1 MGEPYLEE
9 LSELKCP
16 LCGRFY
22 SLGEAEVIRALKE
35 NDEERWP
42 CCFRCVLASPD
53 LREGVKEA
61 HNEKELNHMLSKFD
75 RDYDKALE
83 RKYTKNL
90 IP

>member
-22 SLGEAEVIRALKE
+22 SLGEAEVIRAFKE

-53 LREGVKEA
+53 LRAGVKEA
-61 HNEKELNHMLSKFD
+61 HNEKKLNDMLSKFD
-75 RDYDKALE
+75 RDYNEALE
-83 RKYTKNL
+83 RKLSKNL